1 MKWVSLPLSPSLSL
15 SLSLGASNTTCC
27 SLLSSTFP
35 PILPSIFSSISGLT
49 FQFLPKSPLLWW
61 CSSHHHSLSLSSCF
75 LSPNFH
81 TSKLHPTLSSWFIS
95 SGIRW
100 KSLSPQERR
109 PFVEEAERLR
119 VQHMHDHPNY
129 KYRPRRRKHGK
140 RVGSR
145 GGGRAGVA
153 SNHVSAM
160 DGSPPSHIG
169 MYSGKCSL

>member
-1 MKWVSLPLSPSLSL
+1 MLFPSFFHPSYLRFFLPSPVLPFNSSQSHLSYDDALLTTILSLP
-15 SLSLGASNTTCC
+15 
-27 SLLSSTFP
+27 
-35 PILPSIFSSISGLT
+35 
-49 FQFLPKSPLLWW
+49 
-61 CSSHHHSLSLSSCF
+61 LSSCF

-145 GGGRAGVA
+145 GGGRAGGA

-169 MYSGKCSL
+169 IYSGKCSL